1 MTTPQLQENQNG
13 HQEDGYPDMA
23 PLMPNRPIIHR
34 EGNGGR
40 GDNQQFSQFLFQ
52 QAAMQEDLFG
62 FLTLGHI
69 VNPLELELV
78 KRLYVIS
85 MRDWNSDA
93 HNREGRYQEEERLA
107 ADWSA
112 KMINLSEV
120 VDDQGDKVK
129 TEEDLLHEWHINH
142 AFLSQVKIQKKKFGL
157 EAVQQHK
164 ERVLECRQAMQ
175 ETEFEASLLPPANY
189 QYFWHRVRQYQV
201 MTERTEDLALGVP
214 TRDYTEV
221 KRKLAGG
228 VSIHKVIYE
237 MPWAC
242 RRLYGRVM
250 ASLADGDTIRRH
262 FAILYTREWPAE
274 ERAPDG
280 KKGKLGFGDRN
291 DRRDEADRDSDNDR
305 NRNRNRSR
313 RKDD

>member
-1 MTTPQLQENQNG
+1 MAMPPLEQQQNG
-13 HQEDGYPDMA
+13 HQRDGYPDLT
-23 PLMPNRPIIHR
+23 PLMPNQPIIHR
-34 EGNGGR
+34 EGGGNKD
-40 GDNQQFSQFLFQ
+40 GGNQFSQFLFQ
-52 QAAMQEDLFG
+52 QSAMQEDLFG

-85 MRDWNSDA
+85 LRDWNADA

-107 ADWSA
+107 TEWSG
-112 KMINLSEV
+112 KMVNLSQV
-120 VDDQGDKVK
+120 VDDQGDPVK
-129 TEEDLLHEWHINH
+129 TEEDLLHEWHVNF
-142 AFLSQVKIQKKKFGL
+142 AFMSQVKIQKKKFGL
-157 EAVQQHK
+157 AAVQEHK
-164 ERVLECRQAMQ
+164 ARFDGCRRAKDAI
-175 ETEFEASLLPPANY
+175 EFEAALLPPANY

-221 KRKLAGG
+221 KKKLAGG

-262 FAILYTREWPAE
+262 FAILYTREWPVE
-274 ERAPDG
+274 ERAPDP
-280 KKGKLGFGDRN
+280 KKGSISFGKRKDRG
-291 DRRDEADRDSDNDR
+291 DDDDDDDDKDR
-305 NRNRNRSR
+305 NRNRNRR
-313 RKDD
+313 RND